1 MDKLFLKK
9 RLLLFIVAY
18 NAEKT
23 IKEVLFRIPETLNQ
37 NYYTEVLIIDDSSDD
52 ATVKK
57 CLELQQENKFPFKLT
72 VLVNPENLGY
82 GGNQKVGYQYAIE
95 NNFDVVA
102 LIHGDGQYAPERLP
116 YLLKP
121 LFREK
126 IDAVF
131 GSRMLNRFSAI
142 KGGMPLYKYIGNKIL
157 TKYQNW
163 ILKSNLSE
171 FHSGYRVYKVNA
183 LKNIPFH
190 LNTND
195 FHFDTEIII
204 QLLFAGNTI
213 KEISIPTY
221 YGDEICYVNGIK
233 YAYNVFVSMIKA
245 VMQKYGVFYEKK
257 FDCNY
262 RGSSNL
268 QYKSKMNFNSPQST
282 AFDYIKSGTKV
293 LDVGCGAGHLPAKL
307 KNKNCK
313 VTGIDMYKPKKILYM
328 DQFYRCDLNK
338 EVIPVNIS
346 NFDYILLLDVIE
358 HLHNPEIFIE
368 NLYEACKN
376 SPHVKILA
384 STGNIG
390 FLPLRLMLMFGQFNY
405 GKRGILDLTHSR
417 LFTFKTFKKL
427 FEQFGFE
434 VLKVKGV
441 PAPIPFVIKRKK
453 IYNFLMCI
461 NEFFIQIYRNI
472 FSYQMFFIIKP
483 KRSLELLLSDA
494 NEEIAKIKKAA

>member
-23 IKEVLFRIPETLNQ
+23 IKEVLSKIPKTLNQ

-57 CLELQQENKFPFKLT
+57 CLELQQEKKCPFKLT

-95 NNFDVVA
+95 NNFDIVA

-131 GSRMLNRFSAI
+131 GSRMLKRFSAI

-204 QLLFAGNTI
+204 QMLFAGNII

-245 VMQKYGVFYEKK
+245 VMQKYGIFYEKK

-268 QYKSKMNFNSPQST
+268 QYKSKINFNSPQSI

-293 LDVGCGAGHLPAKL
+293 LDVGCGAGHLPPKL
-307 KNKNCK
+307 KNKNCE

-338 EVIPVNIS
+338 DAIPVTIGK
-346 NFDYILLLDVIE
+346 FDYVLLLDVIE
-358 HLHNPEIFIE
+358 HLHNPEKFIE

-376 SPHVKILA
+376 FPHVKILA

-441 PAPIPFVIKRKK
+441 PAPIPLVIKRNK
-453 IYNFLMCI
+453 IYNFLMYI
-461 NEFFIQIYRNI
+461 NEFFIRIYKNL

>member
-1 MDKLFLKK
+1 MDKLLLKK

-23 IKEVLFRIPETLNQ
+23 IKKVLSRIPETLNQ

-57 CLELQQENKFPFKLT
+57 CLELQQEKKCPFKLT

-95 NNFDVVA
+95 NNFDMVA

-121 LFREK
+121 LCREK

-204 QLLFAGNTI
+204 QMLFAGNTI

-245 VMQKYGVFYEKK
+245 VMQKYGVFYERK

-268 QYKSKMNFNSPQST
+268 QYKSKINFNSPQSI

-307 KNKNCK
+307 KDKNCE

-358 HLHNPEIFIE
+358 HLHNPEKFIE
-368 NLYEACKN
+368 NLYEACKH
-376 SPHVKILA
+376 SPHIKILA

-417 LFTFKTFKKL
+417 LFTFKTFRKL

-434 VLKVKGV
+434 VTKVKGV
-441 PAPIPFVIKRKK
+441 PAPIPLVIKRKK
-453 IYNFLMCI
+453 VRNFFMYI
-461 NEFFIQIYRNI
+461 NELFIRIYRNI

-483 KRSLELLLSDA
+483 QRSLQLLLSDA
-494 NEEIAKIKKAA
+494 IEEIVKIKKAA

>member
-1 MDKLFLKK
+1 MDKSIFKK
-9 RLLLFIVAY
+9 KLLLLIVAY

-23 IKEVLFRIPETLNQ
+23 IKEVLSRIPKTLNQ
-37 NYYTEVLIIDDSSDD
+37 NYYTEVLIIDDSSND

-57 CLELQQENKFPFKLT
+57 CLELQQKEKYPFKLT

-82 GGNQKVGYQYAIE
+82 GGNQKVGYQYATE
-95 NNFDVVA
+95 NNFDIVA
-102 LIHGDGQYAPERLP
+102 LIHGDGQYAPESLP

-121 LFREK
+121 LLSEK

-142 KGGMPLYKYIGNKIL
+142 TGGMPLYKYIGNKIL

-183 LKNIPFH
+183 LKDIPFH

-204 QLLFAGNTI
+204 QMLFAGNSI

-221 YGDEICYVNGIK
+221 YGDEICHVNGIK

-245 VMQKYGVFYEKK
+245 VMQKYGIFYERK
-257 FDCNY
+257 FDCHY
-262 RGSSNL
+262 RGFSNL
-268 QYKSKMNFNSPQST
+268 QYKSKISFNSPQSI
-282 AFDYIKSGTKV
+282 AFDYIKNGTKV

-307 KNKNCK
+307 RNKNCK
-313 VTGIDMYKPKKILYM
+313 VTGIDMYKPEKILHM

-338 EVIPVNIS
+338 EGIPVTIGK
-346 NFDYILLLDVIE
+346 FDYVLLLDVIE
-358 HLHNPEIFIE
+358 HLHNPEKFIE
-368 NLYEACKN
+368 NLYEACKYA
-376 SPHVKILA
+376 PQVKILA

-390 FLPLRLMLMFGQFNY
+390 FLPLRLMLMLGQFNY

-441 PAPIPFVIKRKK
+441 PAPIPLVIKRKK
-453 IYNFLMCI
+453 VSNFFMYI
-461 NEFFIQIYRNI
+461 NEFFIRIYKNL
-472 FSYQMFFIIKP
+472 FSYQMFFIIQP
-483 KRSLELLLSDA
+483 KRSLQLLLSDA
-494 NEEIAKIKKAA
+494 NEEIARIKEAA